1 MKENKSLLAKMGEL
15 IKAHFSAEEI
25 AALKESQNNLETQL
39 SPMFSEV
46 NTTDGKK
53 LSYEG
58 ELEVGTA
65 IMVVD
70 AAGLTPAPDAVHEL
84 EDGTKV
90 TTVGGIVTM
99 IEPVAAAMPAP
110 AMPAP
115 DVTQMSA
122 QFSAHKDEV
131 SALIAKFSAEKE
143 SLLAEIKGLKEVQ
156 LSTLKAFDKVFNT
169 PINTESVEVKEFKD
183 MTPAERYRASK
194 G

>member
-1 MKENKSLLAKMGEL
+1 MGEL

-25 AALKESQNNLETQL
+25 AALKESQNKLETQL

-46 NTTDGKK
+46 NTTHGKK
-53 LSYEG
+53 LYYEG
-58 ELEVGTA
+58 ELQVGTA
-65 IMVVD
+65 IMEVD

-99 IEPVAAAMPAP
+99 IEPAAAAMPAP

>member
-58 ELEVGTA
+58 ELQVGTA

-84 EDGTKV
+84 EDGTYV
-90 TTVGGIVTM
+90 TTVGGIVTK
-99 IEPVAAAMPAP
+99 IEPAAAAMPAP

-131 SALIAKFSAEKE
+131 SALIAKFSAEKQ

>member
-1 MKENKSLLAKMGEL
+1 
-15 IKAHFSAEEI
+15 
-25 AALKESQNNLETQL
+25 
-39 SPMFSEV
+39 
-46 NTTDGKK
+46 
-53 LSYEG
+53 
-58 ELEVGTA
+58 
-65 IMVVD
+65 
-70 AAGLTPAPDAVHEL
+70 
-84 EDGTKV
+84 
-90 TTVGGIVTM
+90 
-99 IEPVAAAMPAP
+99 
-110 AMPAP
+110 MPAP

>member
-99 IEPVAAAMPAP
+99 IEPAAAAMPAP

-169 PINTESVEVKEFKD
+169 SINTESVEVKEFKD

>member
-25 AALKESQNNLETQL
+25 AAMKESQKKLE
-39 SPMFSEV
+39 SEMAPKFSEA
-46 NTTDGKK
+46 NTIDGKK

-58 ELEVGTA
+58 ELQVGTA

-99 IEPVAAAMPAP
+99 IEKE
-110 AMPAP
+110 
-115 DVTQMSA
+115 
-122 QFSAHKDEV
+122 AHKDEV

>member
-1 MKENKSLLAKMGEL
+1 MGEL

-169 PINTESVEVKEFKD
+169 SINTESVEVKEFKD

>member
-99 IEPVAAAMPAP
+99 IEPAAAAMPAP